1 MKANSTKRKI
11 FDAVDLLTE
20 DTSSQMPV
28 KTMKGGVTMLDIDS
42 IKPFHNHPFHLYEG
56 DRLDD
61 MVESIMHIHFLMVM
75 LWMQQDSFSELIV
88 AKQFGTRDGQLLMK
102 KSWLN
107 FLMRK
112 QHLAAVRF

>member
-61 MVESIMHIHFLMVM
+61 MVESIHA
-75 LWMQQDSFSELIV
+75 S
-88 AKQFGTRDGQLLMK
+88 A
-102 KSWLN
+102 LN
-107 FLMRK
+107 NF
-112 QHLAAVRF
+112 VVPE

>member
-42 IKPFHNHPFHLYEG
+42 IKPFHNHPLKRHMQHILLLRTTTHL
-56 DRLDD
+56 
-61 MVESIMHIHFLMVM
+61 
-75 LWMQQDSFSELIV
+75 
-88 AKQFGTRDGQLLMK
+88 
-102 KSWLN
+102 
-107 FLMRK
+107 
-112 QHLAAVRF
+112 

>member
-61 MVESIMHIHFLMVM
+61 MVESIRDHGILTVVDHIVPHRGDQKLFWDRGNWQPLCEHHHNVKTMTEDRYVEYK
-75 LWMQQDSFSELIV
+75 F
-88 AKQFGTRDGQLLMK
+88 
-102 KSWLN
+102 
-107 FLMRK
+107 
-112 QHLAAVRF
+112 